1 MDSVETWK
9 DVKPVVDVKKKI
21 CFYLSFKNDDEGLLD
36 RIQGILNVYPGGDE
50 TFVKNTDTDQTFKLG
65 IGVQVSPSLMNEL
78 YGVLPQDKIAVK

>member
-1 MDSVETWK
+1 M
-9 DVKPVVDVKKKI
+9 
-21 CFYLSFKNDDEGLLD
+21 
-36 RIQGILNVYPGGDE
+36 YPGGDE